1 MQLEEG
7 ESGYLRSNEP
17 GRIEKSMDHVRESR
31 ALPYLEVSYLAADD
45 TPFVAIG
52 HTPPNIPIRLVAIG
66 AFYCGLETLLV
77 MARYQM

>member
-1 MQLEEG
+1 MRLEEG
-7 ESGYLRSNEP
+7 ESRYLSSTESGRSE
-17 GRIEKSMDHVRESR
+17 SSVDHVRESR
-31 ALPYLEVSYLAADD
+31 ALPYLEVSYLVAGD

-52 HTPPNIPIRLVAIG
+52 HTPPNIPIRLVAVG